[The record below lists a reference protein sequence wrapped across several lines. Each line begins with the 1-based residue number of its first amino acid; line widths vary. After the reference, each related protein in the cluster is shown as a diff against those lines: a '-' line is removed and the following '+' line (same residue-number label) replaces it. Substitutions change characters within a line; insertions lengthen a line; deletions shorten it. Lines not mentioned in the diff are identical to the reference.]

1 MMHWIEIWLPCMD
14 LFKFCTMKEP
24 KKLIEITLMAVLKKH
39 LLRAIGSWWAQ
50 KLCHYNS
57 IDFLRFCTIKG
68 AKRYMKIISLVFV
81 KKKFFRTNGSF
92 WTQSWCV
99 VITRISSNDLF
110 KILHNEKG
118 QEILENYLNGF
129 SGKLISVAIGRFWL
143 QICSIFFYFEQWKG
157 TKGNIYILISVV
169 ITTYSVLSIL

>member
-1 MMHWIEIWLPCMD
+1 
-14 LFKFCTMKEP
+14 MKEA
-24 KKLIEITLMAVLKKH
+24 KKLIEIALMAVLEKN
-39 LLRAIGSWWAQ
+39 LFRAIGSWSAQ

-57 IDFLRFCTIKG
+57 IDVLKFCTIKG
-68 AKRYMKIISLVFV
+68 AKRYMKIISMVFV
-81 KKKFFRTNGSF
+81 KKKFFRANGSF
-92 WTQSWCV
+92 CTQNWCV
-99 VITRISSNDLF
+99 VITRISPNDLF
-110 KILHNEKG
+110 KILHHEKG

-157 TKGNIYILISVV
+157 TKGNIYMLISVV